1 MNMAQLEAK
10 IASLINARTPL
21 EKKVEQLQARDP
33 VPDERIA
40 KTQKLIRRLK
50 ALERLARERLQGKA
64 ERKAQYEE
72 SKGN

>member
-21 EKKVEQLQARDP
+21 EKKAEQLQTRDP
-33 VPDERIA
+33 VPTERIE

-50 ALERLARERLQGKA
+50 ALERLAGERLAGKA
-64 ERKAQYEE
+64 ERKAQYEQ
-72 SKGN
+72 SGR